1 VSVDGAPSKSG
12 TFSATVALK
21 GGQATELRVRS
32 NGRKTRHHVRC
43 LTSPFPYWKF
53 EHPGKARAQWYLFA
67 PSSSDGHGPYTNH
80 VVVMDGNGV
89 PVWWRRQVASPFNSI
104 LLATGEIGWTRWF
117 GDPFGMRPESAWELH
132 TLDGKLVRT
141 LRTSGSPTDTHDMQ
155 PLPNGNFLLLT
166 YRLRTDVNLAPYGV
180 TGTGGVFD
188 GEIQELDPSGAVVWS
203 WNSKDHVK
211 PSETTTHPPP
221 ARGRPDGREGFD
233 VFHLNSVALDS
244 KGGLVLSARHTD
256 SLYRIE
262 RPSGKVTWKL
272 GGTKRPESLEVTGD
286 PLSPPFGKQHDVR
299 VLPDGTITVYDNR
312 SKIGAP
318 RGVRFKVDAGAG
330 TARWLGQVTE
340 DKVHSSGAEGS
351 ARRIAGGNWVVS
363 WGGSNFM
370 SERTSSNRLVWRLRF
385 DHDVINYRIT
395 PIPSGRLSASSLRH
409 AMDVQYPR
417 H

>member
-1 VSVDGAPSKSG
+1 
-12 TFSATVALK
+12 
-21 GGQATELRVRS
+21 
-32 NGRKTRHHVRC
+32 
-43 LTSPFPYWKF
+43 
-53 EHPGKARAQWYLFA
+53 
-67 PSSSDGHGPYTNH
+67 
-80 VVVMDGNGV
+80 
-89 PVWWRRQVASPFNSI
+89 
-104 LLATGEIGWTRWF
+104 
-117 GDPFGMRPESAWELH
+117 MRPESAWELH

-155 PLPNGNFLLLT
+155 PLPNGNFLLIT

-203 WNSKDHVK
+203 WNSKDHLK
-211 PSETTTHPPP
+211 PSETTTRPPP

-233 VFHLNSVALDS
+233 VVHLNSVAPDAN
-244 KGGLVLSARHTD
+244 GGLVISARHAD
-256 SLYRIE
+256 ALYRIE
-262 RPSGKVTWKL
+262 RPSGKITWKL
-272 GGTKRPESLEVTGD
+272 GGTKRSERLKLTGD
-286 PLSPPFGKQHDVR
+286 PMSPPLGKQHDVQ

-318 RGVRFKVDAGAG
+318 RAVRFKVDAAAG

-340 DKVHSSGAEGS
+340 PEVHSSGAEGS

-363 WGGSNFM
+363 WGGSNIM
-370 SERTSSNRLVWRLRF
+370 SEFTSSNRLVWRLRF

-395 PIPSGRLSASSLRH
+395 PIPAGRLSASSLRH
-409 AMDVQYPR
+409 AMDLQYPR